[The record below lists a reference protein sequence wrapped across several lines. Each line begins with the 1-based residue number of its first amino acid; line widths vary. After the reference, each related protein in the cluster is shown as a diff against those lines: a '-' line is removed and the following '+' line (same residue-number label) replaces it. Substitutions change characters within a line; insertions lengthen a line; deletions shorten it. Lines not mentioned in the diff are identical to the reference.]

1 MHTKLGVEGENFCL
15 ENRFHSIVV
24 GTDCVQAKASSGSAS
39 ITKAARGTALRII
52 YIFGKICEKN
62 KEKNLE
68 QIISSSLPMPYFCSA
83 DL

>member
-24 GTDCVQAKASSGSAS
+24 GTDCVQAKAS